1 MDSYYYNEQDL
12 YPGEI
17 SKKNKSR
24 FDFFK
29 TSYSMDFT
37 KKKINKRFGYGKVD
51 AFIGGDMLNPKL
63 SYKRDDINNAYIKK
77 NQAVLSK
84 SKTGVSTYQYDY
96 CGIRPQ
102 QSPKSKI
109 IVPLF

>member
-1 MDSYYYNEQDL
+1 MDSYYYNNPDVS
-12 YPGEI
+12 PGEI
-17 SKKNKSR
+17 SKQNKGR

-29 TSYSMDFT
+29 TSYNIDFT
-37 KKKINKRFGYGKVD
+37 KKKINQRYGYGKID
-51 AFIGGDMLNPKL
+51 AFVGGDMLNPKL
-63 SYKRDDINNAYIKK
+63 SYKRDDINAEYIRK

-102 QSPKSKI
+102 PISKNKI
-109 IVPLF
+109 IKSL